1 MKSFDKI
8 LIATGNKGKFVEIE
22 ALLKEVGIDSVGIWE
37 FDSLQEPEENGTS
50 FSENSLI
57 KAKYYAQETG
67 LVALADDSGLCI
79 DDLDG
84 KPGIHSARFAI
95 NEKTNQTDFNHAFIK
110 IFDSL
115 SDKGINATVKPKA
128 HFICNLTLF
137 DPKNGFN
144 IDFEGRVDGY
154 LVNPPQ
160 GTSGFGYDPIFIK
173 NGMDK
178 TFGEI
183 DRFEKDKLSHRGD
196 AFKKMMKWLQEQ

>member
-8 LIATGNKGKFVEIE
+8 LIATGNRGKFVEIE
-22 ALLKEVGIDSVGIWE
+22 ALLKEVGINSVGIWE
-37 FDSLQEPEENGTS
+37 FDSLQEPEENGSS

-84 KPGIHSARFAI
+84 QPSIHSARFAI
-95 NEKTNQTDFNHAFIK
+95 NKKTDKTDFNHAFEK
-110 IFDSL
+110 IFNSL
-115 SDKGINATVKPKA
+115 SAKGINSTFKPKA

-160 GTSGFGYDPIFIK
+160 GTLGFGYDPIFIK
-173 NGMDK
+173 EGMDK